1 MKFIK
6 LLALV
11 LSFQC
16 FAQSQELHLSQNVV
30 LDVPLSKTILHTG
43 NILIFKFGDSH
54 ISHEV
59 LSPKEFFSPI
69 DLTGVEKEFVRSLF
83 KLTENS
89 SFPQWL
95 NAASN
100 ELSETLGIT
109 KDNKVIE
116 VKGGLEIL
124 GFYDS
129 ESQSGQLFILDT
141 SLIHHF
147 TVLGSDELFKNL
159 YQSIREKNNEF
170 NN

>member
-1 MKFIK
+1 
-6 LLALV
+6 
-11 LSFQC
+11 
-16 FAQSQELHLSQNVV
+16 
-30 LDVPLSKTILHTG
+30 
-43 NILIFKFGDSH
+43 
-54 ISHEV
+54 
-59 LSPKEFFSPI
+59 
-69 DLTGVEKEFVRSLF
+69 
-83 KLTENS
+83 
-89 SFPQWL
+89 PQWL

-124 GFYDS
+124 GSYDS
-129 ESQSGQLFILDT
+129 ESQSGQIFILDT

-147 TVLGSDELFKNL
+147 TVFGSDELFKNL